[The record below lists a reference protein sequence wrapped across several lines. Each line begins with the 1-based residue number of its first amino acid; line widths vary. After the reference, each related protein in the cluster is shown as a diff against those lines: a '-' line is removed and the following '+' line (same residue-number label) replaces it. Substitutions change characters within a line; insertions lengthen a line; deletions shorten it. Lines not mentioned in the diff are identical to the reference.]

1 MNVTE
6 ILTRASDLRIAVI
19 GDLILDRY
27 VFGEVSRIS
36 PEAPVPVL
44 RITSTKENPGGAGNV
59 VENLRGLGCEVSFF
73 HQPSPPIKTRIMSGS
88 HHMLRMDD
96 EDQPEWM
103 KWDDVDLGL
112 AYGIDHK
119 KYDCVIISDYGKGA
133 VSRDIT
139 SRLIRKCNEKE
150 IPIVVDTKNQINI
163 MYSATTIKCNRKEWL
178 AYVEGRTGL
187 RFDDP
192 WQLHNAGRDVKNL
205 VITNG
210 DRGMQY
216 WGKDGGLELSGNIA
230 GLATDICD
238 PCGAG
243 DTVTAVL
250 GVMEALGYGISD
262 ACTLANIAAS
272 EVCRHPGVIAIS
284 KELLIKRFNEVHQ

>member
-1 MNVTE
+1 MNLTE
-6 ILTRASDLRIAVI
+6 ILTRAADLRIAVI

-44 RITSTKENPGGAGNV
+44 RVTDTKENPGGAGNV

-103 KWDDVDLGL
+103 RWDDVDLGL
-112 AYGIDHK
+112 AYGIDNK

-150 IPIVVDTKNQINI
+150 IPIVVDTKNQIGI

-178 AYVEGRTGL
+178 AFLDVQN
-187 RFDDP
+187 FIDP
-192 WQLHNAGRDVKNL
+192 WNIHNIGDIKNL

-216 WGKDGGLELSGNIA
+216 WGKDGGLELSGNIP

-272 EVCRHPGVIAIS
+272 EVCRHPGVYSIT
-284 KELLIKRFNEVHQ
+284 KDDLIRRFNELRK